1 MGKVPA
7 MGRKEDKE
15 KRQPNPKKTLSTS
28 VDVDAKLQ
36 QAISLYQIGQLQQAE
51 QICQQI
57 LKDFPQHANAIHL
70 LGVIAYQV
78 DLFMGAPV
86 VGLTDTSKLV
96 HRSSSVILS
105 PLGLGEWAAKTKDE
119 YVEIVCN
126 WVRNLGELA
135 ELRRELRDRVLTRA
149 AKFAPQVEVG
159 YREMWSRWCSGGKPS
174 AIYIK

>member
-1 MGKVPA
+1 

-15 KRQPNPKKTLSTS
+15 KRQPNPQKTLSTS

-105 PLGLGEWAAKTKDE
+105 PLGLGEWVAKTKDE

-126 WVRNLGELA
+126 WANNLENLA
-135 ELRRELRDRVLTRA
+135 QLREQLRSQMEERISV
-149 AKFAPQVEVG
+149 FVPQVEIA
-159 YREMWSRWCSGGKPS
+159 YREMWSRWCRREESS
-174 AIYIK
+174 SIYIK